1 MRSPDFEDV
10 LTIWD
15 SYHANHAQKVC
26 APLLA
31 LCATMMTTGR
41 DSGEEEE
48 EDGWEE
54 ETTRDRLALDSLAR
68 AIMTR
73 RMRHVYSH
81 LGSGIRAR
89 VNAALMVL
97 AATARRG
104 RKSAAELFR
113 TFDFTLAALPKIA
126 APPREFH
133 GKEGGASTKRRREP
147 RDVLAGSTRRA
158 FCEFVLSFFAVKDD
172 ALLRPVLAQRVLFG
186 NVARFAAGDDYEMQR
201 RILRVVV
208 DDVISDG
215 SAVPAR

>member
-15 SYHANHAQKVC
+15 SYHANHTQKVC

-48 EDGWEE
+48 EEGWEE

-89 VNAALMVL
+89 ERGVDGFSGDGAA
-97 AATARRG
+97 R
-104 RKSAAELFR
+104 AE
-113 TFDFTLAALPKIA
+113 
-126 APPREFH
+126 EC
-133 GKEGGASTKRRREP
+133 GGI
-147 RDVLAGSTRRA
+147 V
-158 FCEFVLSFFAVKDD
+158 
-172 ALLRPVLAQRVLFG
+172 
-186 NVARFAAGDDYEMQR
+186 
-201 RILRVVV
+201 
-208 DDVISDG
+208 
-215 SAVPAR
+215 